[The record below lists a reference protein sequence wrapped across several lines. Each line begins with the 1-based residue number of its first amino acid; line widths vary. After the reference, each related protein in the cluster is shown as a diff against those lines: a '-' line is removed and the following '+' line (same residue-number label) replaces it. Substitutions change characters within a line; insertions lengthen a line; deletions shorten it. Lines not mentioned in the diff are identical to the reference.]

1 MDDSILYY
9 TIFFSSLP
17 SDIDR
22 MKAAEV
28 IVSQHVVLTRLLKH
42 DLPNIAGKLY
52 SKSIIAAAVLD
63 NALNQSNGASVRT
76 MSLLSAVEDGIR
88 SEARVFAEFIEILES
103 EPTLRSQA
111 NVLVE
116 KYCQGMN

>member
-1 MDDSILYY
+1 
-9 TIFFSSLP
+9 
-17 SDIDR
+17 

-28 IVSQHVVLTRLLKH
+28 IVSRHAALTQLLKH

-52 SKSIIAAAVLD
+52 SKSIITAAVLQ

-88 SEARVFAEFIEILES
+88 SEAHMFAEFIKILES

-111 NVLVE
+111 KALVE
-116 KYCQGMN
+116 KYCQGMKLPSTLIPFI